1 MNCSSCKKNRE
12 LKKLTYTDR
21 KYCEL
26 CLVSLL
32 DRRIKRLFREK
43 GIPKLILKKEDSLE
57 FDFALFFLKKLFP
70 REEIII
76 SKKGI
81 TPSSLDEQAFLFL
94 DSFINNK
101 ALEKK
106 TFFPENV
113 LIEEMEILRSFIKS
127 KNKPR
132 FKNNK
137 ILNELKKNYPDV
149 LFSVFKSKL
158 FLETKS
164 FL

>member
-1 MNCSSCKKNRE
+1 MNCSSCKKKRE
-12 LKKLTYTDR
+12 LKKLSYTER
-21 KYCEL
+21 KYCTS

-32 DRRIKRLFREK
+32 ERRIKKLFREK
-43 GIPKLILKKEDSLE
+43 EIPKLTIKKEDSLE

-70 REEIII
+70 REEI
-76 SKKGI
+76 KLANTGVK
-81 TPSSLDEQAFLFL
+81 PSSLDEQAFLLL

-101 ALEKK
+101 NLKK
-106 TFFPENV
+106 QSYFPENI
-113 LIEEMEILRSFIKS
+113 LIEEMELLRDYIKS
-127 KNKPR
+127 KNKPK

-137 ILNELKKNYPDV
+137 LLNELKKNYPDV
-149 LFSVFKSKL
+149 LFSIFQSKL